1 MSEQR
6 DRDDGFLARWSR
18 RKIGQQQDDADTGDR
33 ALSEDGEPEPAPP
46 AEEAAQPEP
55 PGDADMPPLESI
67 DTGGSVEPFFSP
79 NVSRGLRRAALRRLF
94 RRPELNVID
103 GLDDYAED
111 YRHFTPLG
119 DIVTADMRYHL
130 ERARAK
136 LAERLQGDGAQ
147 PAEAAES
154 EQPDEVDNDK
164 ETAAGPSDG
173 GDSNDP
179 ERGSHEA

>member
-1 MSEQR
+1 MSEQH
-6 DRDDGFLARWSR
+6 DQEENFLSRWSR
-18 RKIGQQQDDADTGDR
+18 RKLGQHEDEADAGER
-33 ALSEDGEPEPAPP
+33 ALSEGTEPVPAPP

-136 LAERLQGDGAQ
+136 LAEQLQANDAQ
-147 PAEAAES
+147 QAEAAES
-154 EQPDEVDNDK
+154 KRPDDTDNDK
-164 ETAAGPSDG
+164 EAAAGPSDG
-173 GDSNDP
+173 GDNDDP

>member
-6 DRDDGFLARWSR
+6 DYEESFLARWSR
-18 RKIGQQQDDADTGDR
+18 RKLGQQEDDAEAGER
-33 ALSEDGEPEPAPP
+33 ALSEGAEPEPP

-55 PGDADMPPLESI
+55 PGDADMPPLESV
-67 DTGGSVEPFFSP
+67 DAGGSVEPFFSP
-79 NVSRGLRRAALRRLF
+79 RVSSGLRRAALRRLF

-103 GLDDYAED
+103 GLDDYAAD

-136 LAERLQGDGAQ
+136 LAEQLQADDAQ
-147 PAEAAES
+147 QAEAAES
-154 EQPDEVDNDK
+154 KRPDNIDNDK

-173 GDSNDP
+173 GDNNDP